1 MFHRGSPVPGASSD
15 DGSMTTLT
23 SLATNLLILVAFVG
37 VVLVG
42 LRVAQSIFGTGSKK
56 AAATEAAARLVAY
69 PTGSAAVL
77 RRRFVKALTGQHVVM
92 PSGDR
97 VAFSELVVRVSPEDL
112 ERLDPD
118 GDIDRLGEDAAKLYL
133 THAEREGWSTPEEVR
148 VEVEVDP
155 ALRPGWVPP
164 ARGSR
169 TGASV
174 RRPLES
180 SARPERQPVVPD
192 WDVVA
197 DLTPTA
203 STAPAAPTPLPA
215 RTDVP
220 AAQETMAFP
229 VLVPADATPTVA
241 GARDLFLHRGAHS
254 VRVPRD
260 GVTVLGRLPESPLP
274 LEEPEISY
282 RHAELRLLGGS
293 WQVRDAG
300 STNGTSV
307 DGERI
312 GDTWVTVRDGA
323 VLALAGIKVAVGS
336 DTHGTV
342 AVSGVSRRP

>member
-23 SLATNLLILVAFVG
+23 SLATNLLI
-37 VVLVG
+37 
-42 LRVAQSIFGTGSKK
+42 
-56 AAATEAAARLVAY
+56 LVAY

-118 GDIDRLGEDAAKLYL
+118 GDVDRLGEDAAKLYL

-180 SARPERQPVVPD
+180 SVR
-192 WDVVA
+192 
-197 DLTPTA
+197 PTA
-203 STAPAAPTPLPA
+203 KAMIHCPEASCQDTLGSRKSCSPGLAITGLLAY
-215 RTDVP
+215 
-220 AAQETMAFP
+220 
-229 VLVPADATPTVA
+229 LV
-241 GARDLFLHRGAHS
+241 
-254 VRVPRD
+254 
-260 GVTVLGRLPESPLP
+260 
-274 LEEPEISY
+274 
-282 RHAELRLLGGS
+282 
-293 WQVRDAG
+293 
-300 STNGTSV
+300 
-307 DGERI
+307 
-312 GDTWVTVRDGA
+312 
-323 VLALAGIKVAVGS
+323 KV
-336 DTHGTV
+336 
-342 AVSGVSRRP
+342 